1 MPALPANPPKKVNP
15 SQGGGTKPTGS
26 GNGTAG
32 LPEQS
37 NNLEDYMKL
46 VKLSLILVAA
56 VAVILTLGT
65 ASYAFHSG
73 GVAECM
79 GCHNIHDGQSAS
91 ALLNG
96 PDISSTCLECHGA
109 SSAGSYHIA
118 SMDVGGTNNGLVP
131 RQMTPGG
138 DFGWLLK
145 TFTWNAH
152 GATTEDG
159 YEHGHSIVA
168 TEFGFAS
175 DGTNTV
181 APGGNMDATQ
191 LACNSCH
198 DNHGKLR
205 RLSDGTF
212 ATTGAP
218 TIGSGSYT
226 NSADPL
232 AGQAVG
238 AYRLLRGPGSTA
250 GSGGKTFTTVFNAV
264 VASTYNRSEGVSQT
278 AVAYGAGI
286 SDWCATCHPDM
297 LSASSPNHTHPTN
310 QGLSAAVVANYNSY
324 MGSGLTGN
332 SGFDS
337 IIPFQ
342 NDNET
347 SYAALRTDAGN
358 NAAAADATT
367 TDRVMCLSCHRAHAS
382 GFAHM
387 TRWQNEGEFIAADGV
402 WPGVDSTSTVASQA
416 KYAMGRTTAE
426 TARAYNDKPET
437 NYASY
442 QRSLCNKCHAKD

>member
-1 MPALPANPPKKVNP
+1 MQIMKIVNSILAAATAALMIVGLG
-15 SQGGGTKPTGS
+15 STG
-26 GNGTAG
+26 
-32 LPEQS
+32 
-37 NNLEDYMKL
+37 
-46 VKLSLILVAA
+46 
-56 VAVILTLGT
+56 
-65 ASYAFHSG
+65 YAFHSG

-91 ALLNG
+91 ALLVG
-96 PDISSTCLECHGA
+96 SDISSTCLSCHGA
-109 SSAGSYHIA
+109 ASAGSYHIA

-145 TFTWNAH
+145 NYTWSPRS
-152 GATTEDG
+152 GTSSTEEG

-168 TEFGFAS
+168 TDYGFSS

-181 APGGNMDATQ
+181 APGGDMDAT
-191 LACNSCH
+191 LLTCNSCH

-205 RLSDGTF
+205 RLSNGTF

-218 TIGSGSYT
+218 IVGSGSYT
-226 NSADPL
+226 NSADPT

-238 AYRLLRGPGSTA
+238 VYRLLRGPGSTA
-250 GSGGKTFTTVFNAV
+250 GSGGKTFAVVFNAV
-264 VASTYNRSEGVSQT
+264 VASTYNKSEGISQT
-278 AVAYGAGI
+278 AMAYGRFT
-286 SDWCATCHPDM
+286 SEWCATCHPDM
-297 LSASSPNHTHPTN
+297 NTYTSSKHTHPIS
-310 QGLSAAVVANYNSY
+310 QGLSAAEVANYNAY

-332 SGFDS
+332 SGFDT
-337 IIPFQ
+337 IVPFQ
-342 NDNET
+342 DDNVT
-347 SYAALRTDAGN
+347 SYATLRN
-358 NAAAADATT
+358 NANIADYKSRDATT
-367 TDRVMCLSCHRAHAS
+367 SSRVMCLSCHRAHAS

-387 TRWQNEGEFIAADGV
+387 TRWQNESEFIAVDGV
-402 WPGVDSTSTVASQA
+402 WPGTDSTSSIASQA

-426 TARAYNDKPET
+426 TMRAYNDKPET

>member
-1 MPALPANPPKKVNP
+1 MK
-15 SQGGGTKPTGS
+15 
-26 GNGTAG
+26 TA
-32 LPEQS
+32 
-37 NNLEDYMKL
+37 KL
-46 VKLSLILVAA
+46 I
-56 VAVILTLGT
+56 VILAAAALLVFGLSGT
-65 ASYAFHSG
+65 SLAFHSG

-91 ALLNG
+91 ALLVG
-96 PDISSTCLECHGA
+96 SDISSTCLSCHGA
-109 SSAGSYHIA
+109 ASAGSYHIA

-145 TFTWNAH
+145 TYTWSPRS
-152 GATTEDG
+152 GTSSTEDG
-159 YEHGHSIVA
+159 YEHGHSIIA
-168 TEFGFAS
+168 SDYGFAA

-181 APGGNMDATQ
+181 APGGDMDATL

-205 RLSDGTF
+205 RLSTGAF

-218 TIGSGSYT
+218 IIGSGSYT
-226 NSADPL
+226 NSADPA

-250 GSGGKTFTTVFNAV
+250 GSGGKTFSAVFNAV
-264 VASTYNRSEGVSQT
+264 VASTYNRSEGISQT
-278 AVAYGAGI
+278 AIAYGRGI
-286 SDWCATCHPDM
+286 SEWCSACHPDM
-297 LSASSPNHTHPTN
+297 NSYTSSKHTHPVN
-310 QGLSAAVVANYNSY
+310 QGLSTAEVATYNSY
-324 MGSGLTGN
+324 LGSGLTGN
-332 SGFDS
+332 SGFDT
-337 IIPFQ
+337 IVPYQ
-342 NDNET
+342 DDNVT
-347 SYAALRTDAGN
+347 SYVTLRNYANIADYKSR
-358 NAAAADATT
+358 DATT
-367 TDRVMCLSCHRAHAS
+367 SSRVMCLSCHRAHAS

-387 TRWQNEGEFIAADGV
+387 TRWQNEGEFIAVDGV
-402 WPGVDSTSTVASQA
+402 WPGTDSTSSIATAA

-426 TARAYNDKPET
+426 TMRAYNDKPET